1 MLGKKLLQY
10 LVNGYRES
18 EDLTVKIRTKLFI
31 ISICLLLI
39 PSVIIGVSSYYS
51 SKESL
56 DNLGEKTLK
65 NGVEMALQLI
75 ESMNYAVENGDI
87 PLEDAQEKVK
97 QYLIGDLQSDGKRTI
112 SSKVDLGANGY
123 FAAYLEDGLEVA
135 HPTIEGTNGWDM
147 QDVDGNY
154 VVQDIIKVAQD
165 GGGFTYYKW
174 DLPNQPDS
182 AARKVTY
189 NALDP
194 NWGWV
199 ISAGTYME
207 AFNEGTNSILK
218 TLIITLAV
226 SILLGTIVIVL
237 FSRHLAIPIQLI
249 VENVKKIAHQDLS
262 SKNIQIKNKDELGDL
277 ATGINTMASNL
288 KDVIDSV
295 SSSAQQVAATSEEL
309 TASSEE
315 TSRASEEITDS
326 IQQISSGQEKQ
337 LFGME
342 EAKNS
347 VSQISSSITEI
358 TSNIKEV
365 NDLSIETSK
374 VSLSGN
380 EVITQTVEQMK
391 QINSQSTITTE
402 SMVILERKSQEI
414 GEIINVITGIA
425 EQTNLLALNAAIE
438 AARAGEHGK
447 GFAVV
452 ADEVRK
458 LAEESGNAAKNIS
471 TLIGEIQ
478 VNTKHTV
485 QTVNEGKIAI
495 ETGMSFVS
503 NAGSTFEKI
512 ATDVSLINN
521 KLSIISAEIQEINNN
536 TDVLVNEVD
545 NTKDVTEKSTDYTQ
559 NVVAAA
565 QEQYASM
572 VEMTAASRSLAEM
585 SEKLQDVV
593 SDFKLV

>member
-1 MLGKKLLQY
+1 
-10 LVNGYRES
+10 
-18 EDLTVKIRTKLFI
+18 
-31 ISICLLLI
+31 
-39 PSVIIGVSSYYS
+39 
-51 SKESL
+51 
-56 DNLGEKTLK
+56 
-65 NGVEMALQLI
+65 
-75 ESMNYAVENGDI
+75 
-87 PLEDAQEKVK
+87 
-97 QYLIGDLQSDGKRTI
+97 
-112 SSKVDLGANGY
+112 
-123 FAAYLEDGLEVA
+123 
-135 HPTIEGTNGWDM
+135 
-147 QDVDGNY
+147 
-154 VVQDIIKVAQD
+154 
-165 GGGFTYYKW
+165 
-174 DLPNQPDS
+174 
-182 AARKVTY
+182 
-189 NALDP
+189 
-194 NWGWV
+194 
-199 ISAGTYME
+199 
-207 AFNEGTNSILK
+207 
-218 TLIITLAV
+218 
-226 SILLGTIVIVL
+226 
-237 FSRHLAIPIQLI
+237 
-249 VENVKKIAHQDLS
+249 
-262 SKNIQIKNKDELGDL
+262 
-277 ATGINTMASNL
+277 
-288 KDVIDSV
+288 
-295 SSSAQQVAATSEEL
+295 
-309 TASSEE
+309 
-315 TSRASEEITDS
+315 
-326 IQQISSGQEKQ
+326 
-337 LFGME
+337 
-342 EAKNS
+342 
-347 VSQISSSITEI
+347 
-358 TSNIKEV
+358 
-365 NDLSIETSK
+365 
-374 VSLSGN
+374 
-380 EVITQTVEQMK
+380 MK